1 MSKQL
6 VYISPELVLRYGSS
20 VNNIASLLCLL
31 SNDGK
36 KPVTATEGFLSSRTG
51 IKVRTIA
58 NAKKT
63 LSSAGLIKLITTNKG
78 LMRQTIIEVSHDLV
92 KMFDVD
98 FSDHANIA
106 LSDTQD
112 LHDRTCKSCVTDMQ
126 KLHDDNAKIA
136 SCDHANF
143 AFKTNKTNI
152 ETNNETNNIAQK
164 IQKTPVSTPETVN
177 YDPDLEDLIT
187 AYEDGASL
195 TIAQGDT
202 LIRTRN
208 NVQGESA
215 PQIGNY
221 TQNPNI
227 ATSVKNKGGV
237 EGNSDNTNTP
247 VAKKPKK
254 EHKPRNP
261 QVIPQSAEEVIPY
274 IDKFLKRH
282 EKEEFYKDLDK
293 QYYAGVILDNYL
305 RDDGTWR
312 DNKGTILRE
321 PYRKVSGW
329 ISREYEAGKL
339 RRKKDENRQQE
350 MADYIAGLFKEIEE
364 DKAKEAQQ
372 KQQGKQAPITADFEI
387 VPDTPK
393 TQILENKHI

>member
-1 MSKQL
+1 MRADGLDIINSFWFPQVFKNCGAVAGAMFCRLFAYADDAGICFMTTPKMMQDLGENRRPIDTARHKLEECGLISTSLEKWECGTRTRVVINKQHDFLHKGVCAKRTDPTYVQNVQGGMS
-6 VYISPELVLRYGSS
+6 E
-20 VNNIASLLCLL
+20 
-31 SNDGK
+31 
-36 KPVTATEGFLSSRTG
+36 THTG
-51 IKVRTIA
+51 VSAKCTGGYVQNVHQYTDINTDINTDKVRNT
-58 NAKKT
+58 
-63 LSSAGLIKLITTNKG
+63 SAQN
-78 LMRQTIIEVSHDLV
+78 
-92 KMFDVD
+92 
-98 FSDHANIA
+98 FSN
-106 LSDTQD
+106 
-112 LHDRTCKSCVTDMQ
+112 V
-126 KLHDDNAKIA
+126 
-136 SCDHANF
+136 
-143 AFKTNKTNI
+143 
-152 ETNNETNNIAQK
+152 E
-164 IQKTPVSTPETVN
+164 

-195 TIAQGDT
+195 SIQQGDT

-208 NVQGESA
+208 NVQGERA

-221 TQNPNI
+221 TQSANI
-227 ATSVKNKGGV
+227 ATSVKNKGVV

-282 EKEEFYKDLDK
+282 EKEEIYKDLDK

-329 ISREYEAGKL
+329 LSREYEAGKL

>member
-1 MSKQL
+1 MPLEDQKLDLLPSYWFPQVFKNCGTFAGALFCRLWAYSDAYGRCFMTIPKMSE
-6 VYISPELVLRYGSS
+6 ELGVGSH
-20 VNNIASLLCLL
+20 
-31 SNDGK
+31 
-36 KPVTATEGFLSSRTG
+36 G
-51 IKVRTIA
+51 IK
-58 NAKKT
+58 NAKKA
-63 LSSAGLIKLITTNKG
+63 LEDAGLITTVAQICSTGRNTSVQINLKHPYLFRGDQSQKYICTNGTYVPKG
-78 LMRQTIIEVSHDLV
+78 STHKNQKDLPMSTNSTDGSV
-92 KMFDVD
+92 PKVPQYTDINTDINTDKVRNISAQN
-98 FSDHANIA
+98 FSN
-106 LSDTQD
+106 
-112 LHDRTCKSCVTDMQ
+112 
-126 KLHDDNAKIA
+126 
-136 SCDHANF
+136 
-143 AFKTNKTNI
+143 
-152 ETNNETNNIAQK
+152 
-164 IQKTPVSTPETVN
+164 VN

-227 ATSVKNKGGV
+227 ATSVKNKRGV